1 MAPGS
6 RRLLWRTDF
15 EKDVVT
21 GSFSSLGWSRWPGDS
36 DDWNVYWANV
46 QTTRSIFHPDNGI
59 RLGEHQIINHFPN
72 HYELTRKDL
81 MVKNIKRYKKE
92 MEKES
97 NSTAT
102 SDDLDFVP
110 MTFTLPAD
118 YSLFVE
124 EYRRAPNLTWI
135 MKPTGKAQGKG
146 IFLINKLAQ
155 VRRWAQQYWGNATRT
170 SSASEA
176 YIVSRYIDKPLL
188 IGGRKFDL
196 RLYVVVCS
204 YRPLRV
210 YLSKLGFARF
220 CSVKYTTEIGELD
233 NQFVHLTNVAIQKHG
248 EDYNEAHGNKW
259 PITCLRLYLESTCG
273 RAATKILF
281 DQIDN
286 IVIQSLKACQNVIV
300 NDRHCFELYGY
311 DLLIDNNLKPWL
323 IEVNASP
330 SLSSTTM
337 SDRIMKGKII
347 KDTLKVVVP
356 EDFPES
362 RKREVST
369 RFVRTKIEDAKPT
382 GCMQLLYDE
391 TLNMSTRDT
400 NTENRPRGF
409 VP

>member
-1 MAPGS
+1 M
-6 RRLLWRTDF
+6 
-15 EKDVVT
+15 
-21 GSFSSLGWSRWPGDS
+21 
-36 DDWNVYWANV
+36 N
-46 QTTRSIFHPDNGI
+46 TTKQIFHPDSGI
-59 RLGEHQIINHFPN
+59 RLGDHQLVNHFPN

-92 MEKES
+92 LEKEDGGS
-97 NSTAT
+97 GGPTAAQM
-102 SDDLDFVP
+102 DFVP

-155 VRRWAQQYWGNATRT
+155 VRKWAQQYWGNTART
-170 SSASEA
+170 ASEA
-176 YIVSRYIDKPLL
+176 YIVSRYIERPLL

-220 CSVKYTTEIGELD
+220 CNVKYTNEICELD
-233 NQFVHLTNVAIQKHG
+233 NQFMHLTNVAIQKHG
-248 EDYNEAHGNKW
+248 DEYNEQHGNKW
-259 PITCLRLYLESTCG
+259 PLSCLRLYLESNFG
-273 RAATKILF
+273 FAPTKELF
-281 DQIDN
+281 DQIDT

-311 DLLIDNNLKPWL
+311 DLLIDSDLKPWL

-330 SLSSTTM
+330 SLSSTTF
-337 SDRIMKGKII
+337 SDRVMKAKVI

-356 EDFPES
+356 ADFPEHR
-362 RKREVST
+362 RKLGDTNAAVSHSAK
-369 RFVRTKIEDAKPT
+369 FVRAKIEEAKPT
-382 GCMQLLYDE
+382 GCMSLLYDE
-391 TLNMSTRDT
+391 ATATGVVATGGQAIKDGGSRS
-400 NTENRPRGF
+400 RGF